1 MSFANNYIK
10 NNEGVYFF
18 NPPQLPVCNMVIVM
32 PCYDEPEISK
42 AIISLYNCQNPGCNV
57 AMFIIINNS
66 TDSPEEAIIQNEYSY
81 NEISGLSVNS
91 PEWLYVNALHV
102 KNLPSKNA
110 GVGWAR
116 KIGMDM
122 AVSHFNQT
130 DNKSGIIISLDAD
143 TVVESN
149 YLISINEFYNSNPDY
164 IAAVI
169 YFEHPLNEERT
180 NDAIIMYELY
190 MRYYKNA
197 VTVSGFP
204 NSIFSVGS
212 CFSVLA
218 KAYVSQG
225 GMNRRKA

>member
-1 MSFANNYIK
+1 
-10 NNEGVYFF
+10 
-18 NPPQLPVCNMVIVM
+18 
-32 PCYDEPEISK
+32 
-42 AIISLYNCQNPGCNV
+42 
-57 AMFIIINNS
+57 
-66 TDSPEEAIIQNEYSY
+66 
-81 NEISGLSVNS
+81 
-91 PEWLYVNALHV
+91 
-102 KNLPSKNA
+102 LPSKNA

-225 GMNRRKA
+225 GMNREKSRRRFLFP